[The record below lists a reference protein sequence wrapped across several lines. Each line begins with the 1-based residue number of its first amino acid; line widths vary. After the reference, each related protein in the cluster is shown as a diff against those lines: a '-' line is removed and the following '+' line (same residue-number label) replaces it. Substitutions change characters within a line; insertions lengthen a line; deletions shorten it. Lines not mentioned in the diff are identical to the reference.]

1 MWKMGANCT
10 TATQRMED
18 INKRRNK
25 AATKTEAIKY
35 PCVCVCVSVF
45 ILLLVFFNCAASLS
59 WENGKLGNGHK
70 DTASGW
76 SGGVKKSVKLHCLL
90 EKKWQKREGSRICIN
105 FPS

>member
-10 TATQRMED
+10 TATQRMKD

-35 PCVCVCVSVF
+35 PCMCVPVF

-59 WENGKLGNGHK
+59 WGKWKIGKWTQGHCK
-70 DTASGW
+70 WVEWGRE
-76 SGGVKKSVKLHCLL
+76 KSVKFHYLL
-90 EKKWQKREGSRICIN
+90 KKWQKREGSRICIN

>member
-35 PCVCVCVSVF
+35 PCVCVCVCLIYIVVGVF
-45 ILLLVFFNCAASLS
+45 QLRSKSQLGKMEN
-59 WENGKLGNGHK
+59 WEM
-70 DTASGW
+70 DTRTLQV
-76 SGGVKKSVKLHCLL
+76 GGV
-90 EKKWQKREGSRICIN
+90 GA
-105 FPS
+105 

>member
-45 ILLLVFFNCAASLS
+45 ILLLVFFQLRSKSQL
-59 WENGKLGNGHK
+59 GKWKIGKWTQGHCK
-70 DTASGW
+70 WVEWGR
-76 SGGVKKSVKLHCLL
+76 
-90 EKKWQKREGSRICIN
+90 EKKCKITLLT
-105 FPS
+105 